1 MAVIDNLAKIPEF
14 EKAIGSDLCFV
25 LVVASWCP
33 ACTRFKKNIWEP
45 SLKKKALHKR
55 VEIESELIK
64 NTSLANTKFDYLPS
78 IIVVE
83 NGRAKEFSGPEGATN
98 AMPTPKTLR
107 DMTRIVNVPIKADNN
122 ELSRKTLM
130 PRPLTN
136 LPLTPPLTNMPR
148 PRQTRKNTTHTF
160 SMSPVTLQEGG
171 TLLKALTR
179 MNKKVGSR
187 RLRNKRPPCHK

>member
-14 EKAIGSDLCFV
+14 EKEIENGICYV
-25 LVVASWCP
+25 LVVAAWCP
-33 ACTRFKKNIWEP
+33 ACTRFKKNIWGP
-45 SLKKKALHKR
+45 SLKKKALHNR

-107 DMTRIVNVPIKADNN
+107 DMTRIVNVPIKPEVANADF
-122 ELSRKTLM
+122 SRTTVLRN
-130 PRPLTN
+130 PEPV
-136 LPLTPPLTNMPR
+136 
-148 PRQTRKNTTHTF
+148 RQTRKKNHSF
-160 SMSPVTLQEGG
+160 SMTPITLQEGG
-171 TLLKALTR
+171 TLLKALDR
-179 MNKKVGSR
+179 LNKKVGSR